1 MQYLFPFTS
10 CNRLFLHME
19 RVTEELKVYLNA
31 SCEGALCVQLK
42 GYDTILDHLKNY
54 VTRPGVKVWIGT
66 EYTNYALYE
75 VITPQVCRPF
85 ISFYVLHS
93 IIMPTVIVFYLFI
106 FLCLTICLH
115 CCSHWKSCCK
125 L

>member
-1 MQYLFPFTS
+1 MQYLFPFTP
-10 CNRLFLHME
+10 CNRLFLHVE

-106 FLCLTICLH
+106 FYV
-115 CCSHWKSCCK
+115 
-125 L
+125 